1 MRVAV
6 YYNNKDIRIEERPTP
21 SINSGEILMKVEAC
35 GICGS
40 DTLEWYRVAKAP
52 VVLGHEVAGIVEKV
66 GEGVRKFKPGDRITA
81 SHHVPCNTCYYC
93 LRGYHT
99 VCDTLRKTRFDP
111 GGFSEYIRI
120 PSINVDRGVF
130 LLPEEMS
137 FEEATFTEPLAC
149 VVRGQRIA
157 GMRPGDSVL
166 VIGCGVAGLLH
177 IQLARVSGARFIG
190 AVDIVKSR
198 LKAAE
203 KFGADFTLLAQE
215 NLPEFFKEANKGKL
229 ADLVI
234 ICTGAESAFPLAFKS
249 VERGGTILIFA
260 PTYPDTRFPLPINEL
275 FFNNIKITT
284 SYAGSPSDFRIALDL
299 ISSKRVKVK
308 EMITHRLSLKEI
320 IKGLQLVA
328 EAKNSLKVLIF
339 PHK

>member
-1 MRVAV
+1 VRVAV
-6 YYNNKDIRIEERPTP
+6 YYNNKDIRIEDRPIP
-21 SINSGEILMKVEAC
+21 SIDSGEILMKVEAC

-66 GEGVRKFKPGDRITA
+66 GEVVGKFKPGDRITA

-99 VCDTLRKTRFDP
+99 VCDTLRRTRFDP

-149 VVRGQRIA
+149 VIRGQRIA
-157 GMRPGDSVL
+157 GMKPGDSVL
-166 VIGCGVAGLLH
+166 VVGCGVAGLLH

-203 KFGADFTLLAQE
+203 KFGADFTLLARE
-215 NLPEFFKEANKGKL
+215 NLPEVFKETNKGKL

-234 ICTGAESAFPLAFKS
+234 ICTGAESAFHLAFKS

-260 PTYPDTRFPLPINEL
+260 PTYPDTRFSLPINEL

-299 ISSKRVKVK
+299 IGSKRIKVK

-320 IKGLQLVA
+320 VKGFQLVA

>member
-6 YYNNKDIRIEERPTP
+6 YYNNKDIRIEERSIP
-21 SINSGEILMKVEAC
+21 SIHSGEILMKVEAC

-81 SHHVPCNTCYYC
+81 SHHVPCNVCYYC
-93 LRGYHT
+93 LRGYYT
-99 VCDTLRKTRFDP
+99 VCDTLRQTRFDP
-111 GGFSEYIRI
+111 GGFSEYIRV

-130 LLPEEMS
+130 LLPKEIS

-149 VVRGQRIA
+149 VIRGQRNA
-157 GMRPGDSVL
+157 EMKPGDSVL
-166 VIGCGVAGLLH
+166 IIGCGVAGILH
-177 IQLARVSGARFIG
+177 IQLARTSGARFIG
-190 AVDIVKSR
+190 AVDIVELR
-198 LKAAE
+198 LKEAE
-203 KFGADFTLLAQE
+203 KFGADFTSIAGE
-215 NLPEFFKEANKGKL
+215 NLPEVFREANKGKL

-234 ICTGAESAFPLAFKS
+234 ICTGAESAFHLAFKS

-260 PTYPDTRFPLPINEL
+260 PTSPDTQFSLPINYL
-275 FFNNIKITT
+275 FFDNIKIVT
-284 SYAGSPSDFRIALDL
+284 SYAGSPSDFVVALDL
-299 ISSKRVKVK
+299 IQSKRIKVR
-308 EMITHRLSLKEI
+308 EMITHRLSLDEI
-320 IKGLQLVA
+320 VKGFQLVI

>member
-6 YYNNKDIRIEERPTP
+6 YYNNKDIRIEERPIP

-99 VCDTLRKTRFDP
+99 VCDTLRRTRFDP

-130 LLPEEMS
+130 LLPEEIS

-157 GMRPGDSVL
+157 GMKPGDSVL

-203 KFGADFTLLAQE
+203 KFGADFTLLARE
-215 NLPEFFKEANKGKL
+215 NLPEFLKEANKGKL

-234 ICTGAESAFPLAFKS
+234 ICTGAESAFHLAFKS

-260 PTYPDTRFPLPINEL
+260 PTYPDTRFSLPINEL

-284 SYAGSPSDFRIALDL
+284 SYAGSPTDFRIALDL
-299 ISSKRVKVK
+299 IGSKRVKVK

-320 IKGLQLVA
+320 IKGFQLVA

>member
-6 YYNNKDIRIEERPTP
+6 YYNNKDIRIEERPIP

-99 VCDTLRKTRFDP
+99 VCDTLRRTRFDP

-130 LLPEEMS
+130 LLPEEIS

-157 GMRPGDSVL
+157 GMKPGDSVL

-215 NLPEFFKEANKGKL
+215 NLPEFLKEANKGKL

-234 ICTGAESAFPLAFKS
+234 ICTGAESAFHLAFKS

-260 PTYPDTRFPLPINEL
+260 PTYPDTRFSLPINEL

-284 SYAGSPSDFRIALDL
+284 SYAGSPTDFRIALDL
-299 ISSKRVKVK
+299 IGSKRVKVK

-320 IKGLQLVA
+320 IKGFQLVA